1 MNELP
6 KFKSGNTLTDEVSSE
21 RMNAIV
27 DAIRENSP
35 LPGYGVRLTKSG
47 AGTTIAAIRK
57 RHRETIP
64 PFHVEL
70 FSYGSDDYPTF
81 RVTVNRGWVRE
92 MIPATGDCLAPFIP
106 SNIYDGENLR
116 KFDISPTQAVY
127 VVCEITPAGLIGGT
141 APVCRIVVSADNAA
155 STHYVPT
162 VGDMDG
168 GASYASAGQLWFKL
182 AVLDATGH
190 VVPWLMDSHL
200 SHWVDVPSFA
210 KGGGDH
216 DIFCKYDIAAQQY
229 ITNGLSAD
237 DATGHTGV
245 SIRRDGR
252 NLKFGLDPAVVP
264 NFGSAPNFNLRAL
277 QVTLSGTITGGIVV
291 TDAADPSPVL
301 YVRKGAFAPSDADA
315 VDTYYY
321 VAQIYS
327 GGTESRTPF
336 VAH

>member
-6 KFKSGNTLTDEVSSE
+6 KFKAGNPLADEISSD

-57 RHRETIP
+57 RHRELVP

-70 FSYGSDDYPTF
+70 FSYGDDDYPTF
-81 RVTVNRGWVRE
+81 RVSVNRGWVRE

-127 VVCEITPAGLIGGT
+127 VVCEITSAGLIGGT
-141 APVCRIVVSADNAA
+141 APVCRIEVAADNAA

-182 AVLDATGH
+182 AALDATGH

-200 SHWVDVPSFA
+200 SHWVDLPSFV
-210 KGGGDH
+210 KGAGDH
-216 DIFCKYDIAAQQY
+216 DIFSHYDADAMRY
-229 ITNGLSAD
+229 VTNGLSPD
-237 DATGHTGV
+237 DDTEKTGIL
-245 SIRRDGR
+245 IRRDGR
-252 NLKFGLDPAVVP
+252 NLKFGID
-264 NFGSAPNFNLRAL
+264 RA
-277 QVTLSGTITGGIVV
+277 IIPTGGGLNLDLSWYGPTT
-291 TDAADPSPVL
+291 TDGGAAEGWILYFRAGRLVALNDDTGLAAADHTVQ
-301 YVRKGAFAPSDADA
+301 F
-315 VDTYYY
+315 
-321 VAQIYS
+321 Q
-327 GGTESRTPF
+327 PF
-336 VAH
+336 